1 MTPIAATR
9 MSLNLVI
16 TSTKGSWIL
25 TVVYNSQ
32 IVSSQRLLWFTLAD
46 INRICLPWLIF
57 GDFNAILSTDDFKG
71 GASNSYIFKSRF
83 FSNFVNSNNL
93 MDIGFVGP
101 RFTWC
106 NNQSGFARRWARL
119 DRCLANLDWISKF
132 SSLKNTHLPGACS
145 DHCPLLLTANSFI
158 APSYSIFRFNNF
170 WFEYNTCHD
179 IIINS
184 FEADNHSSP
193 MQSIQ
198 HCLFRAK
205 RDLLSWRRTGH
216 CSIDIEISNIEA
228 EISLME
234 ARELQSM
241 DPWLVVKS
249 RINSLRDFSGNILT
263 SRGDIEN
270 SFLDHYQNLW
280 SSLSTLSLDQTFS
293 ILPDDFP
300 TLASDDKEDLIKPVT
315 KGEVFRTLRSMPRG
329 KSPGPDG
336 FNVEFYLFYWNV
348 LGDHI
353 FKAITHFF
361 TTAIIPSSWGK
372 TFVVLIPKVDH
383 PQKVTDFRP
392 ISLCNV
398 CYKLISKI
406 LAERLKVILPK
417 LIGIEQSGFLE
428 GRSTFDN
435 IIAVHELAHSLEF
448 DKSSPPRM
456 LVKVDID
463 KAFDTV
469 EWSTILAT
477 LRRMGFP
484 DKWIS

>member
-1 MTPIAATR
+1 MRRLKPTIICLVETKSDVARSLLFCNKFARSWAWAAIPAQGFSGGIIVLWSRCLGLVTPIAATR

-32 IVSSQRLLWFTLAD
+32 IVSSQRLLWFTLAG

-132 SSLKNTHLPGACS
+132 SSLKNTHLPRACS

-241 DPWLVVKS
+241 DPWLVVWL
-249 RINSLRDFSGNILT
+249 RSLRNRHAALIRQISCFWAQRAKMHWLNQGDLNT
-263 SRGDIEN
+263 S
-270 SFLDHYQNLW
+270 FFQ
-280 SSLSTLSLDQTFS
+280 
-293 ILPDDFP
+293 
-300 TLASDDKEDLIKPVT
+300 
-315 KGEVFRTLRSMPRG
+315 RS
-329 KSPGPDG
+329 
-336 FNVEFYLFYWNV
+336 V
-348 LGDHI
+348 
-353 FKAITHFF
+353 KA
-361 TTAIIPSSWGK
+361 
-372 TFVVLIPKVDH
+372 
-383 PQKVTDFRP
+383 R
-392 ISLCNV
+392 
-398 CYKLISKI
+398 
-406 LAERLKVILPK
+406 
-417 LIGIEQSGFLE
+417 
-428 GRSTFDN
+428 
-435 IIAVHELAHSLEF
+435 
-448 DKSSPPRM
+448 
-456 LVKVDID
+456 
-463 KAFDTV
+463 
-469 EWSTILAT
+469 
-477 LRRMGFP
+477 
-484 DKWIS
+484 